1 MDQCDIAGWKPPSFP
16 MAYAA
21 LKRRSSPAAAGGST
35 ARAKSGSL
43 ASLGLTVVALESDGK
58 AVNVKGD
65 GQECPSHTLSE
76 TAGESCQ

>member
-1 MDQCDIAGWKPPSFP
+1 
-16 MAYAA
+16 
-21 LKRRSSPAAAGGST
+21 
-35 ARAKSGSL
+35 
-43 ASLGLTVVALESDGK
+43 LESDGK